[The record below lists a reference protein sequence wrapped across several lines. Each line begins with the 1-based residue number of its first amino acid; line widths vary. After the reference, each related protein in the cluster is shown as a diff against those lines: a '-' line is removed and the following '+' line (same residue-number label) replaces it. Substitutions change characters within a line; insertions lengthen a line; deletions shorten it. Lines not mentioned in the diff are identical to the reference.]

1 MKNNFTKSII
11 TNLRQNQLFS
21 SSEFGKRIGEWG
33 EEAGSHQVDWC
44 RTDKNPSAT
53 AS

>member
-1 MKNNFTKSII
+1 MKNNFTKFII

-21 SSEFGKRIGEWG
+21 SSEFGRRIGEWG
-33 EEAGSHQVDWC
+33 GEAGSHYVGWS
-44 RTDKNPSAT
+44 RTHKNQSAS